1 MIPDLSEI
9 WSREEEM
16 AREHRMSV
24 ENFGVLAVGSTTSVE
39 LTAKN
44 L

>member
-16 AREHRMSV
+16 AREHKASV
-24 ENFGVLAVGSTTSVE
+24 ENFGVFAVGSTVSVG

-44 L
+44 Q